1 MASVVD
7 GQSHFDGKVT
17 TDLARATEIASS
29 CDISACFDEEHGT
42 IRIGPK
48 DSRHYRNLSDYT
60 ITEDDTIAENV
71 FGYVP
76 LSGRKQKNVLACLH
90 ACYALNRD
98 GDGPNVRSS
107 QPRITI
113 TLKPF
118 Y

>member
-1 MASVVD
+1 MQNVIVSLLFLAAKQRFEACCRDS
-7 GQSHFDGKVT
+7 GSSRI
-17 TDLARATEIASS
+17 DL
-29 CDISACFDEEHGT
+29 SACFDVEHGT

-60 ITEDDTIAENV
+60 ITEDDAIAEKV